1 MWLPFQ
7 VFHPNKMSDAEQM
20 RTIREGLAR
29 SMELLR
35 RAPVADTFLGRKTQ
49 EPFPREDEAIRI
61 DRWLSSREL
70 QPPKK

>member
-7 VFHPNKMSDAEQM
+7 VFHPNKMRDAERM
-20 RTIREGLAR
+20 RATRERLAR

-35 RAPVADTFLGRKTQ
+35 RAPVADTFLGRTTQ

-61 DRWLSSREL
+61 FRWLRSKEL
-70 QPPKK
+70 QPPKQ